1 MAVSPK
7 TFTLVLVRHGKAQ
20 SHQRN
25 IFCSWYDDSLAQEG
39 LQGAVDIAR
48 TLKSANFTFDL
59 GFTSLLRRATQTL
72 EIIFKEMSLEHV
84 PIIKTWKLNE
94 RHYGDL
100 IGKNRVETAEKYGEE
115 KALIWRRSYDVPPP
129 PIQPDNP
136 FYEAII
142 NDPKYAEDPKP
153 ENIPK
158 TESLKMTIERILPFW
173 DENVAPQIKAGKRV
187 ILCGH
192 GNTLRGIV
200 KHLDK
205 ISDADIVKLNI
216 PNAIPF
222 VYTLN
227 EDLEPV
233 PGGSMQFLG
242 DPVVVEKAMKEIAEQ
257 LKRKK

>member
-1 MAVSPK
+1 MSATQK
-7 TFTLVLVRHGKAQ
+7 TYTLVMVRHGKTQ
-20 SHQRN
+20 CHQRN
-25 IFCSWYDDSLAQEG
+25 IFCSWFDDELSPEG
-39 LQGAVDIAR
+39 LQSAVEVAKI
-48 TLKSANFTFDL
+48 LKNANYTFDV
-59 GFTSLLRRATQTL
+59 GFTSLLRRAVRTL
-72 EIIFKEMSLEHV
+72 EIIFEEMGLGHV
-84 PIIKTWKLNE
+84 PIVKNWRLNE
-94 RHYGDL
+94 RHYGNL

-115 KALIWRRSYDVPPP
+115 MALIWRRSYDVAPPVIE
-129 PIQPDNP
+129 PINP

-142 NDPKYAEDPKP
+142 NDERYIKEPGR

-158 TESLKMTIERILPFW
+158 SESLKMTIERILPFW
-173 DENVAPQIKAGKRV
+173 NEHIVPQIKAGKQV

-205 ISDADIVKLNI
+205 ISDEDIIKLNL

-227 EDLEPV
+227 ENMEPV

-242 DPVVVEKAMKEIAEQ
+242 DPAAVEKAMKEVVEQ
-257 LKRKK
+257 LKPNK